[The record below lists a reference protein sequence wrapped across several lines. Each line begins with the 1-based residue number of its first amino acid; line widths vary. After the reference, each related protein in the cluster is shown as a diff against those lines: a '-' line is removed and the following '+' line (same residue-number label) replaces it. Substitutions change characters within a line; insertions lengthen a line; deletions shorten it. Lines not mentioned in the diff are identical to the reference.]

1 MSTNQQ
7 NLIGIDN
14 LGVEHIP
21 KEIIKFI
28 EQKSI
33 INKFLQNTTIRFDNV
48 WIGFVD
54 FMLIG
59 KSLLDYSNLLSPNDY
74 EKNDK
79 KTRKY
84 FQQLKSFDEKIMLCY
99 L

>member
-28 EQKSI
+28 EQKGIITNFYRIRPYDSI
-33 INKFLQNTTIRFDNV
+33 MCGLDL
-48 WIGFVD
+48 
-54 FMLIG
+54 LI
-59 KSLLDYSNLLSPNDY
+59 
-74 EKNDK
+74 
-79 KTRKY
+79 
-84 FQQLKSFDEKIMLCY
+84 LC
-99 L
+99 